1 MSDDD
6 DYDDDDYDDNDGDD
20 DDDGYDDDGRQR
32 WRRLPAPVPIDGA
45 L

>member
-1 MSDDD
+1 MTAMSDDD
-6 DYDDDDYDDNDGDD
+6 DDDDND
-20 DDDGYDDDGRQR
+20 DDGNDNGYNDGGRQQ